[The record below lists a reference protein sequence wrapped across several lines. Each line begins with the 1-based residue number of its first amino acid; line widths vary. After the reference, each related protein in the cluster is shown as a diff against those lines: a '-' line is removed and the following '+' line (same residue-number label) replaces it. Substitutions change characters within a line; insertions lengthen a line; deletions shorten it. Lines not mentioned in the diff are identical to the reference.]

1 MRPVQPCNE
10 ALRANGES
18 FLNGQQE
25 STIWS
30 HKDTLSVMELMD
42 KVRHANSLHYGSLES
57 T

>member
-25 STIWS
+25 
-30 HKDTLSVMELMD
+30 TLPKLKS
-42 KVRHANSLHYGSLES
+42 
-57 T
+57 